1 MVSFDK
7 PRVLFFFFLLIPL
20 ALWSVSHYRGRR
32 RGLLVFLRALGPG
45 EQQRLLE
52 EHARSFRRSELF
64 FFLFLSCALVA
75 LAGPRWGVQLVPEMR
90 RGVDVVI
97 ALDVSR
103 SMDAQDLLPSRLRR
117 GALIAEELVRASEG
131 IRFGLALGRGR
142 GVLAVPLTGDAE
154 AVLNYLAVVSSSSA
168 SGGGTNLEEL
178 LDAASGAF
186 QESLPSKRRVV
197 LFSDGETLSGSLER
211 AVENLKVRDTALVA
225 VGLGSDEGTV
235 VPAGQGLVLDE
246 NGKPVTS
253 SLRRGPLR
261 SGAEKTGGVYIDG
274 NRQDAAL
281 VLKNHIEGLASEGLA
296 GGVRR
301 ESRPRWHLFM
311 TAGLCG
317 LFLSRAGRWRRTG

>member
-1 MVSFDK
+1 MVSFDN
-7 PRVLFFFFLLIPL
+7 PRLLFLFFLLVPL
-20 ALWSVSHYRGRR
+20 ALWSAFHYRGKR
-32 RGLLVFLRALGPG
+32 RGLLVFLRALGPE
-45 EQQRLLE
+45 EQRRLLE
-52 EHARSFRRSELF
+52 ENARSFRRSELL

-75 LAGPRWGVQLVPEMR
+75 LAGPRWGIQLVPEPR

-103 SMDAQDLLPSRLRR
+103 SMDARDLLPSRLRR

-197 LFSDGETLSGSLER
+197 LFSDGETLSGSLEH
-211 AVENLKVRDTALVA
+211 AVEKLKTRDTALVA
-225 VGLGSDEGTV
+225 VGLGSPEGTV
-235 VPAGQGLVLDE
+235 VPSGQGLVLDE
-246 NGKPVTS
+246 NGRPVTS
-253 SLRRGPLR
+253 SLRREPLR

-296 GGVRR
+296 GGVKR
-301 ESRPRWHLFM
+301 ESRPRWRLFM
-311 TAGLCG
+311 GAGLCG
-317 LFLSRAGRWRRTG
+317 LFLSRLGRRRMG